1 MSRSALPLNAIHAF
15 LVTARHLNLTR
26 AASELCITQGA
37 VSRKIAALESWLG
50 FALFERHARGLHLT
64 DQGAALLPELQQGFN
79 LLVNATEKAS
89 RSNAS
94 IRLKAPTCAMRWL
107 VPRLVALEQQRPDIH
122 VALTTTLD
130 HASQLENFDAAI
142 VFGTPPAGAIPLFA
156 ERLTPVL
163 ASSVPAPRHVSELAR
178 FTFLHPT
185 GDTRDWQLW
194 LSAQAEQLPM
204 ARNQH
209 FATMDLAIS
218 AAIQGF
224 GVTVADITLVE
235 NDLANGRLIAPFA
248 ASVATGA
255 SYSLLQR
262 AEKDAPPF
270 LPQLVAW
277 LCQPQ
282 NETHSSLLAGLP

>member
-37 VSRKIAALESWLG
+37 VSRKIATLESWLG
-50 FALFERHARGLHLT
+50 FALFTRHARGLHLT
-64 DQGAALLPELQQGFN
+64 EQGAALLPELQQGFAM
-79 LLVNATEKAS
+79 LVNATEKAS
-89 RSNAS
+89 RSNAA

-130 HASQLENFDAAI
+130 HGSQLDNFDAAI
-142 VFGTPPAGAIPLFA
+142 VFGPTPAGSICLFE
-156 ERLTPVL
+156 ERLTPVM
-163 ASSVPAPRHVSELAR
+163 ASSVTPPSQIDELAR

-185 GDTRDWQLW
+185 PDSRDWQLW
-194 LSAQAEQLPM
+194 LAGLDTALPM

-224 GVTVADITLVE
+224 GVTVADVTLVQ
-235 NDLANGRLIAPFA
+235 NDVLNGRLIAPFA

-270 LPQLVAW
+270 LPELVAW
-277 LCQPQ
+277 LS
-282 NETHSSLLAGLP
+282 EV

>member
-37 VSRKIAALESWLG
+37 VSRKIATLESWLG
-50 FALFERHARGLHLT
+50 FALFVRHARGLHLT
-64 DQGAALLPELQQGFN
+64 EQGAALLPELQQGFN

-107 VPRLVALEQQRPDIH
+107 VPRLVALEQQRPEIH

-130 HASQLENFDAAI
+130 HGSQLENFDAAI
-142 VFGTPPAGAIPLFA
+142 VFGASPAGSICLFE
-156 ERLTPVL
+156 ERLTPVM
-163 ASSVPAPRHVSELAR
+163 ASSVAPPSHVDELAK

-185 GDTRDWQLW
+185 PDTRDWQLW
-194 LSAQAEQLPM
+194 LAQQAATVPM

-224 GVTVADITLVE
+224 GVTVADVTLIE
-235 NDLANGRLIAPFA
+235 ADLAMKRLIAPFPA
-248 ASVATGA
+248 TVKTGA
-255 SYSLLQR
+255 VYSLIQR
-262 AEKDAPPF
+262 PSEEAPPQ
-270 LPQLVAW
+270 LQELVAW
-277 LCQPQ
+277 LR
-282 NETHSSLLAGLP
+282 S

>member
-26 AASELCITQGA
+26 AADELCITQGA

-64 DQGAALLPELQQGFN
+64 SQGAALLPELQQGFAM
-79 LLVNATEKAS
+79 LVNATEKAS
-89 RSNAS
+89 RSNVS

-107 VPRLVALEQQRPDIH
+107 VPRLVALEQQRPEIH

-130 HASQLENFDAAI
+130 HASQLDNFDAAI
-142 VFGTPPAGAIPLFA
+142 VYGSAPAEAIPLFD

-163 ASSVPAPRHVSELAR
+163 ASSVPPPTDVAALSR

-185 GDTRDWQLW
+185 NDTRDWQLW
-194 LSAQAEQLPM
+194 LNAQQVSVPM

-224 GVTVADITLVE
+224 GVTVADISLVQ
-235 NDLANGRLIAPFA
+235 NDLANGRLTAPFDHC
-248 ASVATGA
+248 VTTGA
-255 SYSLLQR
+255 SYSLLHR
-262 AEKDAPPF
+262 AERDAPPF
-270 LPQLVAW
+270 LQELVAW

-282 NETHSSLLAGLP
+282 KETHSSALADLG

>member
-1 MSRSALPLNAIHAF
+1 MSRSALPLNAIYAF

-37 VSRKIAALESWLG
+37 VSRKIATLESWLG
-50 FALFERHARGLHLT
+50 FALFTRHARGLHLT
-64 DQGAALLPELQQGFN
+64 EQGAALLPELQQGFAM
-79 LLVNATEKAS
+79 LVNATEKAS
-89 RSNAS
+89 RSNAA

-130 HASQLENFDAAI
+130 HGSQLDNFDAAI
-142 VFGTPPAGAIPLFA
+142 VFGPTPAGSICLFE
-156 ERLTPVL
+156 ERLTPVM
-163 ASSVPAPRHVSELAR
+163 ASSVTPPSQIDELAK

-185 GDTRDWQLW
+185 QDSRDWQLW
-194 LSAQAEQLPM
+194 LAGLDAALPM

-224 GVTVADITLVE
+224 GVTVADVTLVQ
-235 NDLANGRLIAPFA
+235 NDVLNGRLIAPFA

-270 LPQLVAW
+270 LPELVAW
-277 LCQPQ
+277 LS
-282 NETHSSLLAGLP
+282 EV

>member
-1 MSRSALPLNAIHAF
+1 MSRSALPLNSIHAF

-26 AASELCITQGA
+26 AANELCITQGA
-37 VSRKIAALESWLG
+37 VSRKIATLESWLG
-50 FALFERHARGLHLT
+50 FALFTRHARGLHLT
-64 DQGAALLPELQQGFN
+64 EQGAALLPELLQGFA

-107 VPRLVALEQQRPDIH
+107 VPRLVELEQQRPDIH

-130 HASQLENFDAAI
+130 HGSQLENFDAAI
-142 VFGTPPAGAIPLFA
+142 VFGPSPAGSICLFE
-156 ERLTPVL
+156 ERLTPVM
-163 ASSVPAPRHVSELAR
+163 ASSVTPPTQISELVK

-185 GDTRDWQLW
+185 QDTRDWQLW
-194 LSAQAEQLPM
+194 LAKLDAALPM

-224 GVTVADITLVE
+224 GVTVADVNLVQ
-235 NDLANGRLIAPFA
+235 NDLAHGRLIAPFA

-255 SYSLLQR
+255 TYSLLQR

-270 LPQLVAW
+270 LPELVAW
-277 LCQPQ
+277 LS
-282 NETHSSLLAGLP
+282 HR